1 MFLRVWRP
9 RSIRGPTI
17 SGSGRFKGD
26 TSRIWWWHTSGFIM
40 RRKEW
45 RYEKLLLEN
54 VSDALNE
61 EQKRQFTKPLLKEM

>member
-1 MFLRVWRP
+1 
-9 RSIRGPTI
+9 
-17 SGSGRFKGD
+17 
-26 TSRIWWWHTSGFIM
+26 M